1 MYSDVKCIDILVL
14 AAKKKISSRKW
25 TSHFF
30 FWGGVG
36 GGNWHHST
44 SVASKLSSY
53 QHQTNTQDRSCGS
66 NCTPAPPITAN
77 SNHNLFPVDVVVLR
91 EGRYTVVQILTL
103 IRYRPKHRLGLFCF
117 AFFFFF
123 VLAFYSARSLIDP
136 VGIISMGFFLNY
148 RKVQIKFISFN

>member
-14 AAKKKISSRKW
+14 AAKKKNIQPEVDEP
-25 TSHFF
+25 FF
-30 FWGGVG
+30 IFFLGG

-103 IRYRPKHRLGLFCF
+103 IRYRPKHRLGLFLF
-117 AFFFFF
+117 WFFFFRF
-123 VLAFYSARSLIDP
+123 
-136 VGIISMGFFLNY
+136 GFLFCN
-148 RKVQIKFISFN
+148 KFN